1 MSDVSYPELP
11 TNTHFD
17 HRYAPLSPLGSG
29 GVGEVM
35 LYSDRWIG
43 REVALKTLRVEEGE
57 STGSTSERFLREARV
72 QGQLEHPSIVP
83 VYECG
88 VRPDG
93 REYFT
98 MKRVRGTTFAKAIRA
113 QSQSGGR
120 RRLLEAFARVCLAV
134 DFAHARGI
142 VHRDLKPTNIMLG
155 DFGEVY
161 VLDWG
166 VAKVPGAREAPSSPV
181 AAEALP
187 PGGATEPGTWLG
199 TPGYMAP
206 EQLEGGEVSP
216 RTDVYALGVILFEL
230 LTGEPLHG
238 AGPPF
243 ELVRSTRGG
252 VEARPSERCPELGV
266 PPEFDPI
273 LASAT
278 ARNPLDR
285 YPTARALSEEV
296 ERFLDGDR
304 DLSLRR
310 ELGGRHARAAE
321 VAAASDQH
329 AEALRNVGRALALDP
344 NNADAVR
351 LLGRLLLHEP
361 AEEPAEVRA
370 LVEQSAAALRRRA
383 VGTLFFRSLSWAAFI
398 PITAW
403 LGYTAPRAAW
413 LIVGAVAGTA
423 ALLWALRRLV
433 AVTPRTLL
441 GLLLVTSALF
451 ATLSAM
457 FGPFIL
463 IPALVATNT
472 IFFVLHAPPA
482 QRWLILLVGVL
493 TVLLPFAVELAGL
506 VPPSYEFLGGEI
518 LVRPRA
524 LAFPVP
530 GTQLMLVLAHVAL
543 VLAPAFVAT
552 RVHDALLAAERRLF
566 LYGWRVS
573 QLAVDLPARDLL
585 TLGTKP
591 PSGRPS

>member
-1 MSDVSYPELP
+1 
-11 TNTHFD
+11 
-17 HRYAPLSPLGSG
+17 
-29 GVGEVM
+29 
-35 LYSDRWIG
+35 
-43 REVALKTLRVEEGE
+43 
-57 STGSTSERFLREARV
+57 
-72 QGQLEHPSIVP
+72 
-83 VYECG
+83 
-88 VRPDG
+88 
-93 REYFT
+93 
-98 MKRVRGTTFAKAIRA
+98 
-113 QSQSGGR
+113 
-120 RRLLEAFARVCLAV
+120 
-134 DFAHARGI
+134 
-142 VHRDLKPTNIMLG
+142 
-155 DFGEVY
+155 
-161 VLDWG
+161 
-166 VAKVPGAREAPSSPV
+166 
-181 AAEALP
+181 
-187 PGGATEPGTWLG
+187 
-199 TPGYMAP
+199 
-206 EQLEGGEVSP
+206 
-216 RTDVYALGVILFEL
+216 
-230 LTGEPLHG
+230 
-238 AGPPF
+238 
-243 ELVRSTRGG
+243 
-252 VEARPSERCPELGV
+252 
-266 PPEFDPI
+266 
-273 LASAT
+273 
-278 ARNPLDR
+278 
-285 YPTARALSEEV
+285 V

-413 LIVGAVAGTA
+413 LIVARWRARPRCSGAA
-423 ALLWALRRLV
+423 RLV

-472 IFFVLHAPPA
+472 IFFVLPCAARAAVAHPA
-482 QRWLILLVGVL
+482 RRRAHR
-493 TVLLPFAVELAGL
+493 AVAVRRRARRSG
-506 VPPSYEFLGGEI
+506 PPSYEFLGGEI

>member
-1 MSDVSYPELP
+1 
-11 TNTHFD
+11 
-17 HRYAPLSPLGSG
+17 
-29 GVGEVM
+29 
-35 LYSDRWIG
+35 
-43 REVALKTLRVEEGE
+43 
-57 STGSTSERFLREARV
+57 
-72 QGQLEHPSIVP
+72 
-83 VYECG
+83 
-88 VRPDG
+88 
-93 REYFT
+93 
-98 MKRVRGTTFAKAIRA
+98 MKRVRGTTLADAIRA
-113 QSQSGGR
+113 QTGGR
-120 RRLLEAFARVCLAV
+120 RRLLEAFTRVCLAV

-166 VAKVPGAREAPSSPV
+166 VAKVPHAPEVPSSPV

-187 PGGATEPGTWLG
+187 SDGATEPGTWLG

-206 EQLEGGEVSP
+206 EQLEGGEVNP

-238 AGPPF
+238 SRPPF
-243 ELVRSTRGG
+243 ELVRSTLAG

-266 PPEFDPI
+266 PPEFDAI
-273 LASAT
+273 LSSAT
-278 ARNPLDR
+278 AKNPLDR

-310 ELGGRHARAAE
+310 ELADRHAQAAE
-321 VAAASDQH
+321 VALGRLESDPRASAEH
-329 AEALRNVGRALALDP
+329 SEALRNVGRALALDP

-351 LLGRLLLHEP
+351 LLGRLLLYEP
-361 AEEPAEVRA
+361 AEEPAEVGA
-370 LVEQSAAALRRRA
+370 LVEQSAATLRRRA

-423 ALLWALRRLV
+423 VLLAALRRLSV
-433 AVTPRTLL
+433 VSPRMMLA
-441 GLLLVTSALF
+441 LLLATSALF
-451 ATLSAM
+451 AALSSM

-472 IFFVLHAPPA
+472 IFFVLHAPPR
-482 QRWLILLVGVL
+482 QRWLILLAGVL
-493 TVLLPFAVELAGL
+493 AVLFPFAVELAGII
-506 VPPSYEFLGGEI
+506 PPSYEFLGGQI
-518 LVRPRA
+518 VIHPRA
-524 LAFPVP
+524 LAFPAT
-530 GTQLMLVLAHVAL
+530 GTQVMLVLAHIAL
-543 VLAPAFVAT
+543 VLAPAFVAA

-573 QLAVDLPARDLL
+573 QLAIDLPARDLL

-591 PSGRPS
+591 PSGRAR